1 MLPHEVRQNDST
13 LITTGSKLDFRK
25 FQVKGMTCRNCARHV
40 SEAASSVRGV
50 KSAEVDLEAGILQ
63 IQWDNGATP
72 DDSAVLKAIK
82 LAGFKAQMCHE
93 ETNNRSSNRMH
104 SWQMNVWLGILCTLP
119 LIFGE
124 WLFGWHDR
132 PWFGWLGF
140 GLASV
145 VQTVCGAR
153 FYLGAWNQLKSGNSN
168 MDTLV
173 SLGSTTAF
181 GYSAWELF
189 SGQIHHLY
197 FMESAA
203 IITLISLGHW
213 LESMASARAE
223 SSLKALLQL
232 SPPKARLVHPHGEE
246 EVDASVLQPGARISL
261 RPGDRIPADGVV
273 ESGQSSVDESML
285 TGESVPVEKK
295 TGSLTYAGTV
305 NLEGHLLICVNET
318 GDRTAVAQIIQVVRR
333 AQNSRASIQRLGD
346 RVSSIFVPIVVLL
359 AIITGVIWGTAPAFA
374 IKIQAFFMPFL
385 WHVHPVEGVLT
396 GALLY
401 AAGVLIVACPCA
413 MGLAT
418 PAVIMTAANA
428 GARRGIL
435 IRDGIALEKSG
446 VINTVLFDKT
456 GTLTHG
462 TPAIVDMLNLA
473 PDDGFIFDPK
483 AIAATMARR
492 SNHPLSKAVATCSDQ
507 AVNIAQWQ
515 EHRGSGIEAMMSEGG
530 APLIF
535 RLGSLAW
542 LEKGGVDCRAAA
554 SFAERWR
561 KQGATIVALGA
572 KREAMAVFAVRDT
585 VKQGAASVI
594 KDLARQGKT
603 VCMVT
608 GDHASSAHAL
618 AEELG
623 ILKENVFAEVRPEN
637 KASIVGQLQSKGL
650 KVAFVGDGINDA
662 PALEQADLGIAV
674 GRASDVAREAAD
686 IVLLNSDI
694 QTIPETLALAQTAL
708 KIIKQNLFWA
718 FFYNA
723 MAIPLAMF
731 GFLNPIICAAAMGFS
746 DLVVVGNALR
756 LQRWKYRRS

>member
-1 MLPHEVRQNDST
+1 MLPREVRHNDST
-13 LITTGSKLDFRK
+13 LIKTGSRLDVRN

-40 SEAASSVRGV
+40 SEAASSVTEV
-50 KSAEVDLEAGILQ
+50 KSAEVDLEAGTLQ
-63 IQWDNGATP
+63 IQWDKGSTP
-72 DDSAVLKAIK
+72 DDSAVIKAIME
-82 LAGFKAQMCHE
+82 AGFKAQLCDE
-93 ETNNRSSNRMH
+93 ETNNRSSHRLH
-104 SWQMNVWLGILCTLP
+104 SWQMNVWLGTICTLP
-119 LIFGE
+119 LVLGE
-124 WLFGWHDR
+124 WFLGWHDR

-140 GLASV
+140 GLAFV

-153 FYLGAWNQLKSGNSN
+153 FYLGAWAQLKSGNSN

-181 GYSAWELF
+181 GYSVWELF

-213 LESMASARAE
+213 MESIASARAE

-232 SPPKARLVHPHGEE
+232 SPPKARLVHQHGEE
-246 EVDASVLQPGARISL
+246 EVDASLLQPGARISV

-295 TGSLTYAGTV
+295 AGSIAYAGTV
-305 NLEGHLLICVNET
+305 NLEGHLQICVNET
-318 GDRTAVAQIIQVVRR
+318 GEHTAVAQIIQVVRR

-346 RVSSIFVPIVVLL
+346 RVSSVFVPIVVFL
-359 AIITGVIWGTAPAFA
+359 AILTGLIWGTAPAFA
-374 IKIQAFFMPFL
+374 TKIQAFFTPFL
-385 WHVHPVEGVLT
+385 WHVHPVEGVLA

-428 GARRGIL
+428 GAKRGIL
-435 IRDGIALEKSG
+435 IRDGVALEKSG

-462 TPAIVDMLNLA
+462 TPAIVDLMNLT
-473 PDDGFIFDPK
+473 PGDGIITDPK

-492 SNHPLSKAVATCSDQ
+492 SSHPLSKAVAACSDQ
-507 AVNIAQWQ
+507 AVEIAQWQ
-515 EHRGSGIEAMMSEGG
+515 EHRGSGIEAVTSQGG
-530 APLIF
+530 APLVL

-542 LEKGGVDCRAAA
+542 LENEGVDCQTAA
-554 SFAERWR
+554 SFAEKWR
-561 KQGATIVALGA
+561 KKGATIVALGVNR
-572 KREAMAVFAVRDT
+572 KTLIVFAVRDT
-585 VKQGAASVI
+585 LKPAAASII
-594 KDLARQGKT
+594 KDLERQGKT
-603 VCMVT
+603 VFMVT
-608 GDHASSAHAL
+608 GDHSTSAQAL

-623 ILKENVFAEVRPEN
+623 ILKENVFAEVHPEK
-637 KASIVGQLQSKGL
+637 KATIVGQLQMKGL

-674 GRASDVAREAAD
+674 GRASDVAREASD

-694 QTIPETLALAQTAL
+694 HTIPETLALAQTAL

-723 MAIPLAMF
+723 VAIPLAMF

-746 DLVVVGNALR
+746 DLAVIGNALR